1 MRWRL
6 FCLAG
11 FLGNKPEGRQP
22 PNRSSS
28 WHRVRTPRVLKAW
41 AVREPRGARAA
52 RRPGRNGVFMSS
64 SITGTT
70 IDTPAKMKAMKRITN
85 AADRSQRQYQLLRRR
100 LAQLGYI
107 SQGSV
112 QDRTARKGGGAGYQW
127 TRKVAQK
134 TITVSLTADQ
144 FVKMKE
150 AVGNYRKLRQ
160 QLKQMETLSR
170 SIIFQSAPHPGR
182 RKRLSQ
188 KVLGIM

>member
-1 MRWRL
+1 MPNIQSAPARQREYDRW
-6 FCLAG
+6 
-11 FLGNKPEGRQP
+11 
-22 PNRSSS
+22 
-28 WHRVRTPRVLKAW
+28 
-41 AVREPRGARAA
+41 
-52 RRPGRNGVFMSS
+52 
-64 SITGTT
+64 
-70 IDTPAKMKAMKRITN
+70 
-85 AADRSQRQYQLLRRR
+85 RRR
-100 LAQLGYI
+100 LSQVGYI

-150 AVGNYRKLRQ
+150 AVSNYRKLRQ

-188 KVLGIM
+188 KVLGIK